1 MPMSV
6 HLSPRLRMLD
16 QALARQI
23 AFCER
28 RDLPLNLLS
37 VYLGNFTDIAA
48 EEGHSVTRRMQTLLA
63 AEVEKVKRAED
74 WLCAWGDGRLV
85 FALPDTPPRGA
96 RRLAQRLIRQLG
108 NHGFRLKERLLRFD
122 LRLGLHC
129 VDDEPRQDPRKLIMR
144 ALHTASHGAEA
155 INVSRQMAQALQAPA
170 PAFSHDRHRESPT
183 PDILPNDTSTPQKLR
198 QMFRDLNEEERMA
211 LVDELLLASAR

>member
-1 MPMSV
+1 MSAP
-6 HLSPRLRMLD
+6 LSPRLRMLD

-37 VYLGNFTDIAA
+37 LYLANFTDIAG
-48 EEGHSVTRRMQTLLA
+48 EEGHVITRRMQTLLT
-63 AEVEKVKRAED
+63 AEIEKIKRAED

-96 RRLAQRLIRQLG
+96 RRLAMRLVQQIG
-108 NHGFRLKERLLRFD
+108 HHGFRLQGRLLRFD
-122 LRLGLHC
+122 VRIGLHT

-144 ALHTASHGAEA
+144 TLHTASHGAETISA
-155 INVSRQMAQALQAPA
+155 SRQMILALQAPA
-170 PAFSHDRHRESPT
+170 PAFSHDRHQDSPT

-198 QMFRDLNEEERMA
+198 QMFRELNEEERMA
-211 LVDELLLASAR
+211 LVDELLLASSR